1 MSVTALGVGGLG
13 SIPGLVCLSD
23 RGPHPR
29 IPVYGPTF
37 PVSNL
42 EAKNGGSRRFLVHK
56 PAPSKPLTGHLLQ
69 AELQVLAQKW
79 NWPHCPVD
87 SLRRHDCWDSL
98 SLPSMQRGCA

>member
-69 AELQVLAQKW
+69 AGVSPEVELA
-79 NWPHCPVD
+79 P
-87 SLRRHDCWDSL
+87 
-98 SLPSMQRGCA
+98 LPCGQSAEA